1 MNKKL
6 DYEGASKKKGAA
18 EESNAQEVKNLEN
31 DIPVDEV
38 AGASRMGFTQNFGA
52 ARQNSYAKGAARV
65 ASIMN
70 FGASKKKGAADE
82 TGKQH
87 SHEASSTSSSAPSLT
102 SAPST
107 TSSSAVIA
115 SLGVKAPKAED
126 FGGPIPKVPTLTGNS
141 YTPPKSSQDVA
152 DTSERGR
159 EFYGE
164 QMDLE
169 GGVQTGMDYNQRD
182 VNLGRNARFHYDLEG
197 GVNAGDNATRLTADK
212 EAKYDLFFGGTSG
225 HTSPGGKYTD
235 VGTDPDNNKAIVEN
249 YKSGM
254 PFKPGLKNK
263 NMGF

>member
-18 EESNAQEVKNLEN
+18 ESEELTGKG
-31 DIPVDEV
+31 PVDGMDEKT
-38 AGASRMGFTQNFGA
+38 GASRMGFTQNFGA

-65 ASIMN
+65 ASIMS

-107 TSSSAVIA
+107 TSTSAVIK
-115 SLGVKAPKAED
+115 SLGVTAPKASD
-126 FGGPIPKVPTLTGNS
+126 FGGEVPKSPTLTGNS
-141 YTPPKSSQDVA
+141 YTAPKSSQDVA

-164 QMDLE
+164 DMDLE
-169 GGVQTGMDYNQRD
+169 GGVQTGMNYGQRD
-182 VNLGRNARFHYDLEG
+182 ANLGRNARFHYDLEG
-197 GVNAGDNATRLTADK
+197 GKNAGGNSTRLTADK
-212 EAKYDLFFGGTSG
+212 EASYDKFFGGTSG
-225 HTSPGGKYTD
+225 HDTPGGQYNN
-235 VGTDPDNNKAIVEN
+235 VGTDLDNNKAIVEN

-263 NMGF
+263 NIGF